1 MLHVYVP
8 VLMRSAKDFTVKFAG
23 AGAGAGDE
31 VFLNP
36 VRFKGLR
43 CFCSFAISPALPR
56 FQQHFC
62 ERHHDLSLLV

>member
-23 AGAGAGDE
+23 AGAGDE

-36 VRFKGLR
+36 VRFKVQPIASTAPMEGG
-43 CFCSFAISPALPR
+43 
-56 FQQHFC
+56 HGG
-62 ERHHDLSLLV
+62 H

>member
-23 AGAGAGDE
+23 AGAGDE

-36 VRFKGLR
+36 VRFNGLR
-43 CFCSFAISPALPR
+43 CFGSFAISPALPR

-62 ERHHDLSLLV
+62 ERHHDLALLV